1 MYCVLLFLSLFSQT
15 FVDTVEQQLAE
26 AAAEKSE
33 LDELAARYQV
43 IPFPHTSILEP
54 NCECFVCVGICGA
67 TEGTARRCRKGYV
80 LYILCVCVCCGVC
93 VVQMLKSVRRDC

>member
-33 LDELAARYQV
+33 LEELAARYQV
-43 IPFPHTSILEP
+43 IPFPRTPVLEP
-54 NCECFVCVGICGA
+54 DRECVCVCFVCVGICGA
-67 TEGTARRCRKGYV
+67 TEGTARRYRE
-80 LYILCVCVCCGVC
+80 
-93 VVQMLKSVRRDC
+93 R

>member
-33 LDELAARYQV
+33 LEELAARYQV
-43 IPFPHTSILEP
+43 IPFPRTPVLEP
-54 NCECFVCVGICGA
+54 DRECVCFVCVGICGA
-67 TEGTARRCRKGYV
+67 TEGTARRCRE
-80 LYILCVCVCCGVC
+80 
-93 VVQMLKSVRRDC
+93 R